1 MQRAHLPMAL
11 LVFSGLVY
19 AQSSALL
26 YDDVKIFYQRAGET
40 KFRDDKGVLALD
52 GSQKVMLVLK
62 ENRPLFI
69 LRYDNINNISFEE
82 KRDRTLTIR
91 FGDEANPSG
100 SVRME
105 LPGKWREILETFR
118 AQSGKPINM
127 IAKQ

>member
-1 MQRAHLPMAL
+1 MLRAHLPMAL
-11 LVFSGLVY
+11 LVFSALVY
-19 AQSSALL
+19 AQSSTLL
-26 YDDVKIFYQRAGET
+26 FDDVKIFYQRAGET

-62 ENRPLFI
+62 DNRPLFI
-69 LRYDNINNISFEE
+69 LRHDNISNISFEE

-91 FGDEANPSG
+91 FGGEGNPSG

-105 LPGKWREILETFR
+105 LPGKWREILETLR